1 MTPALLVAWLAL
13 QGAPEP
19 PPPPAPAPVYGDQG
33 TSHIGLVLG
42 LGGGSGGFAWAAGA
56 NYGYFIIDG
65 VAPGIDAEVSGG
77 TNQLTAGL
85 VLGTLRL
92 VPIRTSSMSLF
103 VIGRGGRVMLSDHPD
118 GWGLGG
124 GGGIIFFTGP
134 HLGLQLTYDILR
146 LTPSSFCNNL
156 SNGCTL
162 QGFGVGVVLG
172 L

>member
-1 MTPALLVAWLAL
+1 MTPAPLVAWLAL
-13 QGAPEP
+13 QGTPEP
-19 PPPPAPAPVYGDQG
+19 PPPPAPAPLYGDQG

-77 TNQLTAGL
+77 THQLTAGL

-134 HLGLQLTYDILR
+134 HLGVQLTYDVLR
-146 LTPSSFCNNL
+146 LTPSSFCHDL

-162 QGFGVGVVLG
+162 QGFGVGLVLG